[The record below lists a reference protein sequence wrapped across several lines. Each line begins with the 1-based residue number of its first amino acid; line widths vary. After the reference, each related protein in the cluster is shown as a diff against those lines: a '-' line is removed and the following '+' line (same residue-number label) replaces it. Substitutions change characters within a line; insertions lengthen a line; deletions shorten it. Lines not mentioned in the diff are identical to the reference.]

1 MKDWKSCYNKSKK
14 EVIQIYQ
21 QMLSLKIRIIK
32 IRIMLSLKNRKK
44 NNNKNQNKNKNKMTK
59 ISNSYKLISTL
70 WIKE

>member
-32 IRIMLSLKNRKK
+32 IRIMLNLKNRKK
-44 NNNKNQNKNKNKMTK
+44 NNNKNQNKNMMTK